1 MKIAIIGAG
10 NAGCVTAL
18 HYHKYLNDAEI
29 DIYHS
34 PNQHPIE
41 KVGLGTLP
49 AIVDL
54 VSSVFG
60 SSWYDNSI
68 DSTFKT
74 GILYEGW
81 GNKHDKFFHSFQMHL
96 MAMHFVPNKL
106 SKAVLESEHFNAIEK
121 TIKEPEKEIDADII
135 FDCRGRHNRDKSNYE
150 TLINPLNSV
159 LLYKKEGRDPDLI
172 YTRTVA
178 TPHGWTFVIPNKDS
192 VSYGYLYND
201 TITSKGDA
209 TMDFL
214 NRFDLPKVDDAL
226 KFENYMAKDMFV
238 GERTVL
244 NGNHFGFIE
253 PLEATSI
260 GIYISVC
267 RKAWDYIF
275 GHKSQEECNHEM
287 RVKMKEIET
296 FFLWL
301 YHNGSK
307 YDTPFW
313 RYAKSLPFNPD
324 SKFYEMCSDDTVE
337 YVYGNWAQ
345 YSFDIFKKHI

>member
-1 MKIAIIGAG
+1 MKVAIIGAG

-18 HYHKYLNDAEI
+18 HYHKYLDDAEI

-34 PNQHPIE
+34 PDQHPIE

-150 TLINPLNSV
+150 TLTNPLNSV
-159 LLYKKEGRDPDLI
+159 LLYKLSLI
-172 YTRTVA
+172 
-178 TPHGWTFVIPNKDS
+178 
-192 VSYGYLYND
+192 
-201 TITSKGDA
+201 
-209 TMDFL
+209 
-214 NRFDLPKVDDAL
+214 
-226 KFENYMAKDMFV
+226 
-238 GERTVL
+238 
-244 NGNHFGFIE
+244 
-253 PLEATSI
+253 
-260 GIYISVC
+260 
-267 RKAWDYIF
+267 
-275 GHKSQEECNHEM
+275 
-287 RVKMKEIET
+287 
-296 FFLWL
+296 
-301 YHNGSK
+301 
-307 YDTPFW
+307 
-313 RYAKSLPFNPD
+313 
-324 SKFYEMCSDDTVE
+324 
-337 YVYGNWAQ
+337 
-345 YSFDIFKKHI
+345 HI

>member
-121 TIKEPEKEIDADII
+121 TIKEIEDTMPFSQAFLFQSFSLFFKFII
-135 FDCRGRHNRDKSNYE
+135 N
-150 TLINPLNSV
+150 
-159 LLYKKEGRDPDLI
+159 
-172 YTRTVA
+172 
-178 TPHGWTFVIPNKDS
+178 
-192 VSYGYLYND
+192 
-201 TITSKGDA
+201 
-209 TMDFL
+209 
-214 NRFDLPKVDDAL
+214 DLPKTMKIINKNPKVQIL
-226 KFENYMAKDMFV
+226 
-238 GERTVL
+238 L
-244 NGNHFGFIE
+244 
-253 PLEATSI
+253 ATSN
-260 GIYISVC
+260 GE
-267 RKAWDYIF
+267 K
-275 GHKSQEECNHEM
+275 
-287 RVKMKEIET
+287 
-296 FFLWL
+296 FLREQL
-301 YHNGSK
+301 
-307 YDTPFW
+307 D
-313 RYAKSLPFNPD
+313 
-324 SKFYEMCSDDTVE
+324 
-337 YVYGNWAQ
+337 
-345 YSFDIFKKHI
+345 